1 MFSDAELA
9 WKQSEEWTAEQEQ
22 KALEAVEKLRKGGE
36 TASEVENQPGNHP
49 GNGENPVARKPGGDT
64 D

>member
-36 TASEVENQPGNHP
+36 IAGEVENQPGNRP